1 MSASAGTTINV
12 DDDKAS
18 GSFKISVRVGTSISP
33 TTASKIINDK
43 ASGGPRIKER
53 LAQSPDT
60 KLTIDSFA
68 SKPQAV
74 PTTQ

>member
-12 DDDKAS
+12 DDGKAS
-18 GSFKISVRVGTSISP
+18 SSFKISVRVGTSISP
-33 TTASKIINDK
+33 TPASKNINDK
-43 ASGGPRIKER
+43 ASGGTRIKER

-60 KLTIDSFA
+60 KLTVNSIA
-68 SKPQAV
+68 SNAQAV